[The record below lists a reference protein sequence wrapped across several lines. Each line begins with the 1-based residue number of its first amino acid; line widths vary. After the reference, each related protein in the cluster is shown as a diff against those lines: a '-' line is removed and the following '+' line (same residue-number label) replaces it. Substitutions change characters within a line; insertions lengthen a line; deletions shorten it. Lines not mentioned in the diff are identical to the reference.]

1 MGNRKSNRKSNR
13 KDYSALL
20 IANLNEF
27 SLFIVIGDR
36 HNCDRQV
43 FPVML
48 QKKKGVYGNY
58 TLYR

>member
-1 MGNRKSNRKSNR
+1 MGNRKSNR